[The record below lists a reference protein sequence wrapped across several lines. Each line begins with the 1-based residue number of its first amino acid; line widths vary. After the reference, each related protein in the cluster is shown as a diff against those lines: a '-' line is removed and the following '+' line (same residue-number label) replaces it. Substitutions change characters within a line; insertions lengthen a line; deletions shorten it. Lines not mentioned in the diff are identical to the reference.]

1 MQVVVVYL
9 VHLVKLFLIA
19 ELVWLF
25 FGHVALRMTANDI
38 ADVDL
43 VWHRCTGVHIFGD
56 AKKICPNFI
65 LFFPNNVYIWQALIL
80 KLKPTIVNKSRFLH
94 A

>member
-25 FGHVALRMTANDI
+25 FGHVAHSNDSE
-38 ADVDL
+38 
-43 VWHRCTGVHIFGD
+43 RYC
-56 AKKICPNFI
+56 
-65 LFFPNNVYIWQALIL
+65 
-80 KLKPTIVNKSRFLH
+80 
-94 A
+94 